1 VLIHVEFPISDLR
14 NVFGN
19 LKQLPNPSWP
29 IPIPEE
35 EFVRS
40 FGTVRRRRR
49 GGLSG
54 WVGEGHYCD
63 AKGALI
69 LERLNYENKSFPDP
83 LSDFRPAFRRLYA
96 DGLALAKIDVGLTGH
111 IRRLNLDWTNVL
123 DALEKIIVRVSKS
136 HGVTSI
142 FESQAYLTKLYERS
156 TSRIS
161 RGSPYTPSGCVH
173 SEQPIVFIEVRAHE
187 RSFRVPSR
195 ATSFTFEGDE
205 TMGRTPTWLPS
216 GGYPQLWHWW
226 TNCAGREV
234 PVWCLQTVS
243 NTGSVE
249 TAQFQRELRLILLRL
264 HAERV
269 ILRRALKSFSAE
281 PASHFASEEFSDRV
295 QHFFNVAI
303 RRTLRLEK
311 HGKVLGV
318 ATNKAEFFAYTFLA
332 AISPGELE
340 GVEQK
345 ISSIRIRHHVKAKIV
360 QYAKSITINS
370 QTISQE
376 IIMGDKNINNGQ
388 AVNVGRSNTASGFTQ
403 QQIINADADKLSD
416 ELEQLIHHLK
426 RTIDSAEQEVAVE
439 QLERAREAVH
449 KNQEGKVNAYLKSA
463 GTWALKAAESL
474 ALPLLSEAIKKA
486 IGM

>member
-1 VLIHVEFPISDLR
+1 
-14 NVFGN
+14 
-19 LKQLPNPSWP
+19 
-29 IPIPEE
+29 
-35 EFVRS
+35 
-40 FGTVRRRRR
+40 
-49 GGLSG
+49 
-54 WVGEGHYCD
+54 
-63 AKGALI
+63 
-69 LERLNYENKSFPDP
+69 
-83 LSDFRPAFRRLYA
+83 
-96 DGLALAKIDVGLTGH
+96 
-111 IRRLNLDWTNVL
+111 
-123 DALEKIIVRVSKS
+123 
-136 HGVTSI
+136 
-142 FESQAYLTKLYERS
+142 
-156 TSRIS
+156 
-161 RGSPYTPSGCVH
+161 
-173 SEQPIVFIEVRAHE
+173 
-187 RSFRVPSR
+187 
-195 ATSFTFEGDE
+195 
-205 TMGRTPTWLPS
+205 
-216 GGYPQLWHWW
+216 
-226 TNCAGREV
+226 
-234 PVWCLQTVS
+234 
-243 NTGSVE
+243 
-249 TAQFQRELRLILLRL
+249 
-264 HAERV
+264 V

-360 QYAKSITINS
+360 QYAK
-370 QTISQE
+370 E